1 MSKKWHKEDEI
12 MPWNATRVCVFSQ
25 SIRPNW
31 FKFDVE
37 DPHTYKNT
45 SMSLFLN
52 KYTLI
57 FYSDQK
63 LDPRE
68 RKSEPS
74 INRRTNMPHTAL
86 IPLYDVCKYSYITY
100 KTCI

>member
-1 MSKKWHKEDEI
+1 MS
-12 MPWNATRVCVFSQ
+12 WNATRVCVFSQ
-25 SIRPNW
+25 SVRPNW

-45 SMSLFLN
+45 SMSLFFFKKN
-52 KYTLI
+52 I
-57 FYSDQK
+57 FFSDQK
-63 LDPRE
+63 LDHRE
-68 RKSEPS
+68 RKREPS
-74 INRRTNMPHTAL
+74 INKRTNKPHTAL